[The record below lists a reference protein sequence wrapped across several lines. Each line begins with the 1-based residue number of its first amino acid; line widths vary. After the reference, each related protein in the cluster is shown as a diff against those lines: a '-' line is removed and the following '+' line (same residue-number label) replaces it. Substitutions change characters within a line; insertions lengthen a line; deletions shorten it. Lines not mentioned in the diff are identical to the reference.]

1 MPLTKQ
7 ELPGCSKERTT
18 ARAKAKAAADSSAS
32 LRNDNQKSWQR
43 QGLATAKAAADSSAS
58 LRNDNQKSGQRQGRA
73 TARARAGKS
82 KGGQRQ
88 GRAKEQART
97 RLKRLLQ
104 NPHLPGWHLQL
115 QFLNRFQG
123 CWIERQ
129 KRPCREDLSTG
140 VALQACC
147 FRVQAVLVGCAGL
160 LRWIR
165 VRFRRAPGCG
175 CGWRPL
181 PCRGRFCRR
190 RFHPWRLL
198 RRWRR

>member
-1 MPLTKQ
+1 M
-7 ELPGCSKERTT
+7 TT
-18 ARAKAKAAADSSAS
+18 RRAGNGKG
-32 LRNDNQKSWQR
+32 WQR
-43 QGLATAKAAADSSAS
+43 QGQQQIPP
-58 LRNDNQKSGQRQGRA
+58 LRCGMTTRRAGNGKGWQEQGRA
-73 TARARAGKS
+73 TARAGKS

-190 RFHPWRLL
+190 RFRPWRLL